1 MPDANSIWKQTL
13 AGVLSGVA
21 LLAIGWV
28 LGWLPVIWAW
38 VVAAVISIL
47 AVLGTPLTLPL
58 WLILLAGIIFCVV
71 ALRALR
77 SARVNG
83 SRENAVESSA
93 SVADAP
99 FNELETA
106 VLQLFATVDGTWI
119 NIEFIGQ
126 RLQTSQLLV
135 EQVIQRLFRRGLLL
149 DTHNYLN
156 GTSFRLNERGRD
168 LVIQLGYVR
177 PSPYR
182 VQP

>member
-1 MPDANSIWKQTL
+1 M
-13 AGVLSGVA
+13 
-21 LLAIGWV
+21 
-28 LGWLPVIWAW
+28 
-38 VVAAVISIL
+38 
-47 AVLGTPLTLPL
+47 
-58 WLILLAGIIFCVV
+58 V